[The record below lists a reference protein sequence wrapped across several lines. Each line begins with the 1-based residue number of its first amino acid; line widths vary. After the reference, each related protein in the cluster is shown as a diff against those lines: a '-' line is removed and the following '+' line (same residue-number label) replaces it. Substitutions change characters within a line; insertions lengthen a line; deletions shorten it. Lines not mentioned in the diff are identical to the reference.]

1 VDDDDR
7 NELTTTG
14 DRIVRHHEAS
24 QAAAVRALH
33 DATYWHNMRLLEVP
47 WYATLACLV
56 ARCLSDHI
64 ET

>member
-1 VDDDDR
+1 VDDNDR
-7 NELTTTG
+7 HELTTTG
-14 DRIVRHHEAS
+14 DRIVKHHEAS